1 MYSQYAYVARIDEQT
16 FCPTGSSTLFA
27 PGSISYAATR
37 TEASRPPVQSEYSQN
52 ALNDDEHDAYNYD
65 YDYDYDYDSDDTGG
79 VPLGPDHN
87 HGATPGQLDI
97 LEAIPTATQ
106 EAGPSN
112 ANVTGNGRAHHPRPL
127 TRDLWEEEDG
137 RRMRLA
143 LDGDSAD
150 EDHQFDLAAPLD
162 VSQVPRPTP
171 RAGPVLQLPTLHEAT
186 MNLRP
191 GSRRFSRQSLSA
203 APAGTSAADISPLE
217 RHDSLHIH
225 TDDDILA
232 VDDPQRSYDFVDF
245 MDSCRL
251 RSMRDRRFSNF
262 GSGQLASDGDWQ
274 AADVVSRKAFLSG
287 DGDMQGIAWPHAGV
301 LREQVTYARS
311 LLHPSG
317 IHPDFAETQ
326 TAMPPSPPGHGE
338 THYKFRSF
346 VSQHK
351 ASFSHYQLRS
361 VLAASG
367 RNDVYY
373 ATGSKVM
380 RASLACPTHSE
391 TAMNLSRPT
400 NCAPGLRITCLSV
413 SPRMSFSSYRSD
425 AVLFAGG
432 FEGEFAMLDLS
443 AERNGAHAEG
453 MVTHAY
459 NGLVTH
465 IHNYTDRTSGG
476 LRAAFCSNDSKV
488 RLMDVRRLQF
498 TDTFSYSTAINCS
511 ATSADGRLRALVG
524 DSCET
529 IITDA
534 EKGIPLVTLREHTD
548 HGFACAW
555 SQDGRNVATAA
566 QDGKVVVWD
575 TRNWSQPSR
584 VLDTAMSCAR
594 SLNFTDN
601 GALVVAENDDVV
613 RVYDGGSFAMWQEI
627 RFFGSIAGVALI
639 DGGAEMVV
647 ANVDKTVGGLLSFER
662 NNEGALLTAAIK
674 KWDLAISQS
683 ALQIIPD
690 QLPRSPDDHHLCSDP
705 NVSEDAL
712 QIEDVTD
719 EPNPYSIGSFT
730 VVGYLGD
737 DAYHTIDFRR
747 QHGRSDGPRGVQE
760 EDAIAMAHELGHA
773 IGFAHKHSRPDAAEH
788 IDFYCDHLPDF
799 EEVMYRIW
807 AYGNQDTIEQACTN
821 RSIAEKYHF
830 SARNWLAHPPPY
842 GEVDQ
847 LLWSTPFEVDS
858 IMIYPSD
865 VFGDRFMPVIL
876 RKDGS
881 VIKMAGGKGTIL
893 AGDAARVAMLYP
905 RRDLFEI

>member
-1 MYSQYAYVARIDEQT
+1 
-16 FCPTGSSTLFA
+16 
-27 PGSISYAATR
+27 
-37 TEASRPPVQSEYSQN
+37 
-52 ALNDDEHDAYNYD
+52 
-65 YDYDYDYDSDDTGG
+65 
-79 VPLGPDHN
+79 
-87 HGATPGQLDI
+87 
-97 LEAIPTATQ
+97 
-106 EAGPSN
+106 
-112 ANVTGNGRAHHPRPL
+112 
-127 TRDLWEEEDG
+127 
-137 RRMRLA
+137 
-143 LDGDSAD
+143 
-150 EDHQFDLAAPLD
+150 
-162 VSQVPRPTP
+162 
-171 RAGPVLQLPTLHEAT
+171 
-186 MNLRP
+186 
-191 GSRRFSRQSLSA
+191 
-203 APAGTSAADISPLE
+203 
-217 RHDSLHIH
+217 
-225 TDDDILA
+225 
-232 VDDPQRSYDFVDF
+232 
-245 MDSCRL
+245 
-251 RSMRDRRFSNF
+251 
-262 GSGQLASDGDWQ
+262 
-274 AADVVSRKAFLSG
+274 
-287 DGDMQGIAWPHAGV
+287 
-301 LREQVTYARS
+301 
-311 LLHPSG
+311 
-317 IHPDFAETQ
+317 
-326 TAMPPSPPGHGE
+326 MPPSPPGHGE

-373 ATGSKVM
+373 ANGSKVM

-391 TAMNLSRPT
+391 TAMDLSRPM
-400 NCAPGLRITCLSV
+400 NCAPGFRITCLSA
-413 SPRMSFSSYRSD
+413 SPRMSFSSYHSD
-425 AVLFAGG
+425 AVLLAGG

-476 LRAAFCSNDSKV
+476 LRAAFCSNDSKL

-534 EKGIPLVTLREHTD
+534 EKGNPLVTLREHTD
-548 HGFACAW
+548 HGFACVW

-613 RVYDGGSFAMWQEI
+613 RIYDGGSFAAWQEI

-662 NNEGALLTAAIK
+662 NNEGEPDGLAMLRWDLRWYLIGPPIEKPRIKSTWPVTTLNVQPIRYCFVAASDYDTLSALLTAAIK

-690 QLPRSPDDHHLCSDP
+690 QLPTSPDDHHLCSDP

-747 QHGRSDGPRGVQE
+747 QHGRSDESRGVQE

-773 IGFAHKHSRPDAAEH
+773 IGFAHEHSRPDAAEY

-799 EEVMYRIW
+799 EEVMYKIW
-807 AYGNQDTIEQACTN
+807 AYGNQDTIEEACTN
-821 RSIAEKYHF
+821 RTIAEKYQF

-842 GEVDQ
+842 GKVDQ
-847 LLWSTPFEVDS
+847 LLWLTPFEVDS

-865 VFGDRFMPVIL
+865 VFGDRFLPVIL

-881 VIKMAGGKGTIL
+881 FVKMTGGKGTIS
-893 AGDAARVAMLYP
+893 AGDAARSERSSIPWTLVRSRAKKKAKAVSLRLTQQALP
-905 RRDLFEI
+905 QQDQAAERTSDSDASLLSLCSQASTASWIRESDLTWREL